1 MDTEMSSQPHLL
13 ICCYLLSSRQYL
25 VQGTHNAEVSTT
37 FITLIPGHTT
47 HAATDQ
53 QKQSGLEDL
62 QSSPSLFGLCTNFPW
77 LRCCSSGKEPRHGY
91 VPVRGVP
98 ETGGCRDLLWEWPS
112 FPSGG
117 YNPVLVSSKACQN
130 HPCTP
135 CSLGGLHSTPCV
147 IPLVRLVV
155 DADEALSRIRHLWKS
170 ILKSCHTVT
179 VGSHE
184 ANAQLSKS
192 MSQGNQ

>member
-37 FITLIPGHTT
+37 FITLIPGCTM

-62 QSSPSLFGLCTNFPW
+62 QSSPCPFRLCTNFPW
-77 LRCCSSGKEPRHGY
+77 LRCCKVVLERSQGMAMCQWEGFSKEEDVGTH
-91 VPVRGVP
+91 
-98 ETGGCRDLLWEWPS
+98 CQSDL
-112 FPSGG
+112 PSGLG
-117 YNPVLVSSKACQN
+117 IQPCTGFLQS
-130 HPCTP
+130 HPCTL

-147 IPLVRLVV
+147 ITLVRLFVH
-155 DADEALSRIRHLWKS
+155 ADEALSRIRHLWKS
-170 ILKSCHTVT
+170 IPKSCQATRSR
-179 VGSHE
+179 G
-184 ANAQLSKS
+184 ANAQLPKS